1 MHLVV
6 AEYLDDAFVTY
17 RIVLDTSN
25 FDVKFVD
32 NRDIRFVGLWLVN
45 QELMILIE
53 NFHLIIFVWMVFVV
67 EA

>member
-1 MHLVV
+1 MHLVG
-6 AEYLDDAFVTY
+6 AKYLDDAFVTY
-17 RIVLDTSN
+17 RTGLDTSN

-45 QELMILIE
+45 QVLMILIE
-53 NFHLIIFVWMVFVV
+53 NFHLIIFVSRVFVV